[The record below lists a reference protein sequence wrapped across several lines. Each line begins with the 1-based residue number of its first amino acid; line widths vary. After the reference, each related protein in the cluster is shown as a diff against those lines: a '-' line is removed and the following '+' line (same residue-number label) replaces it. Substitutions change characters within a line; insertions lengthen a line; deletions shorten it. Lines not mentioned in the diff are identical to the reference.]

1 MATFDLP
8 PSRFGSPALVPADGM
23 VFLGRPFTRAQA
35 QAAGMSV
42 KTLRGLV
49 ASGLVRRVLRG
60 VFVDAA
66 AADTL
71 ELRSQAVVAAV
82 PRNVV
87 VCDRTAAWLHGV
99 DVTGLSGPLDLPPLD
114 VYRIDG
120 DNRIRREACKAGT
133 RTLSMLDVQLLDG
146 LAVTTPLRTAL
157 DLGRLLPRGEAI
169 GALDGLLRLGRFD
182 VDDLYVELPRFR
194 GARGVV
200 QLRRL
205 VPLADAG
212 AESPAESRLRLQL
225 HDAGLPPPAVQY
237 EVRTA
242 YGALVARLDLA
253 YPDLLLA
260 VEYDGRDFHTT
271 PQAQAHDRARR
282 ARLRRLGWTVVVLTS
297 EDVYGPNPAAV
308 AKVAAARAALLAG

>member
-282 ARLRRLGWTVVVLTS
+282 ARLCRLGWTVVVLTS

>member
-1 MATFDLP
+1 MAAIDIP
-8 PSRFGSPALVPADGM
+8 PSRFDSTNATPADGM
-23 VFLGRPFTRAQA
+23 LFLGRPFNRAQA
-35 QAAGMSV
+35 QKAGMSV
-42 KTLRGLV
+42 RILRRLLDK
-49 ASGLVRRVLRG
+49 GLVRRVLRG

-66 AADTL
+66 AEDTL
-71 ELRSQAVVAAV
+71 ELRAQSVVAAV

-99 DVTGLSGPLDLPPLD
+99 NVTGLSGRLDLPPLD
-114 VYRIDG
+114 VYRIGG
-120 DNRIRREACKAGT
+120 DNRVRRAACQAGT
-133 RTLSMLDVQLLDG
+133 RTLGPFDVQLLEG

-169 GALDGLLRLGRFD
+169 GALDGLLRLRRFD
-182 VDDLYVELPRFR
+182 VDDLYVELPRFK

-205 VPLADAG
+205 VPLADAR

-225 HDAGLPPPAVQY
+225 HDGGLPPPAVQH
-237 EVRTA
+237 EVRTPH
-242 YGALVARLDLA
+242 GALVARLDLA

-271 PQAQAHDRARR
+271 PQAQTHDRARR

-297 EDVYGPNPAAV
+297 EDVYGPSPSAV
-308 AKVAAARAALLAG
+308 AKVAAARAALLP